1 MSRSLESCCCFLSC
15 RCNRGFAI
23 QIGKGKVLQTTH
35 RSPALKL
42 NGRSLRMRRGSR
54 QKVDGALVVCHSS
67 RSYRVLT
74 RDFNIVLAIGR
85 YSSITIAA
93 KHKRALAKSSGMC
106 GGGKMY
112 AAKLYRGRRGRTNKA
127 SSR

>member
-1 MSRSLESCCCFLSC
+1 M
-15 RCNRGFAI
+15 
-23 QIGKGKVLQTTH
+23 LQTTH

-42 NGRSLRMRRGSR
+42 NGRSLRMRPGSR
-54 QKVDGALVVCHSS
+54 QNVHGALVVCHSS

-74 RDFNIVLAIGR
+74 RDFSIVLDIGH

-93 KHKRALAKSSGMC
+93 KHKRALAKASGMC

-112 AAKLYRGRRGRTNKA
+112 AAKLYGGLRQNTNEA